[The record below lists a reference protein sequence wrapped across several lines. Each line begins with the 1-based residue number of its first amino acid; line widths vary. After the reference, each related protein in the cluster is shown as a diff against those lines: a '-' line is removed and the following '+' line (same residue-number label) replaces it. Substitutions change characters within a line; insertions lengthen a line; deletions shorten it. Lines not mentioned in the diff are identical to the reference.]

1 MTTAKNMKELA
12 KQIEAMAA
20 KAMQK
25 SNSNVKKVAVKAAQD
40 KTESEIYSYEP
51 KQYDRTGKLKES
63 WVAND
68 TTNGVVIENTYEDNN
83 KDILEV
89 VETAIGYDYTGY
101 GYEYEKPRPVVEPT
115 AKELSD
121 GRLIDALEKD
131 LNSLG
136 IKTK

>member
-1 MTTAKNMKELA
+1 MAAKNIKELA
-12 KQIEAMAA
+12 KEIEKLAA

-25 SNSNVKKVAVKAAQD
+25 QNSNVKQVSVKSARD

-51 KQYDRTGKLKES
+51 KQYDRTGKLRDS

-68 TTNGVVIENTYEDNN
+68 TTNGIVVENTYEDNN

-101 GYEYEKPRPVVEPT
+101 GYEYEKPRPVVKPT
-115 AKELSD
+115 VDDLKD
-121 GRLIDALEKD
+121 GRLSDALEKD
-131 LNSLG
+131 LNSIG